1 MKFSDNSNKML
12 WDSANKSGNMKNIL
26 IGFSLGPVF
35 SSCSPTY
42 AIILA
47 IVLPSSLI
55 FGFVALLAYI
65 AGLAAVL
72 LAIAVFGQKFIKNVK
87 WIADPNGW
95 FKKILGI
102 VFILVGL
109 AIMTG
114 FDKKIEASILDAW
127 WIDTSSFEQSIVD
140 KIELPE

>member
-1 MKFSDNSNKML
+1 MFE
-12 WDSANKSGNMKNIL
+12 
-26 IGFSLGPVF
+26 
-35 SSCSPTY
+35 SS
-42 AIILA
+42 IIPLFE
-47 IVLPSSLI
+47 S
-55 FGFVALLAYI
+55 
-65 AGLAAVL
+65 
-72 LAIAVFGQKFIKNVK
+72 KFIKNVK

-102 VFILVGL
+102 VFILVGV

-114 FDKKIEASILDAW
+114 FDKKIEASILDAG